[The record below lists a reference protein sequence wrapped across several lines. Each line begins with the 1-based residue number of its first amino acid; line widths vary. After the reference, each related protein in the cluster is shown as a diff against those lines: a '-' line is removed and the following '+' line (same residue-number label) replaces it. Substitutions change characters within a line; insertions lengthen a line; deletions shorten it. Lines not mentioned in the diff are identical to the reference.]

1 MTNAG
6 VAPGRGE
13 RGVRRTADRFVPRS
27 RKNPF
32 SNVPRGAR
40 AWIDHYLHPTWFRAA
55 TATDGAGGGGAAAA
69 LLLIRLFRTGV
80 GVGLGTGKRAIKAAA
95 SASGS
100 ASLAR
105 LPCETEDL
113 ERWQR
118 AAVERSGE
126 DGAAGVGD
134 LGVYEVQLRSSHLSF
149 ANPPVGGGSGP
160 GAGSG
165 GATRAARPSSPN
177 GLKPR

>member
-40 AWIDHYLHPTWFRAA
+40 AWTITPYVVPRGDG
-55 TATDGAGGGGAAAA
+55 DGAGGGGAAGAA
-69 LLLIRLFRTGV
+69 LLRRPRVSRTVV
-80 GVGLGTGKRAIKAAA
+80 GVGLGEARHQGGCRRVAGKGV
-95 SASGS
+95 SQM
-100 ASLAR
+100 
-105 LPCETEDL
+105 EFF
-113 ERWQR
+113 ERWQS

-126 DGAAGVGD
+126 DGAAAVGD
-134 LGVYEVQLRSSHLSF
+134 LGVVEV
-149 ANPPVGGGSGP
+149 
-160 GAGSG
+160 
-165 GATRAARPSSPN
+165 
-177 GLKPR
+177 